1 MATKPEKVSHSQ
13 LRVLRLR
20 FDELNREF
28 GTLKT
33 KKDYQDYT
41 IRLKGVVDRALK
53 NAGFEQTPK
62 FIDRSRRVKVPIAE
76 MGNKGRVIS
85 R

>member
-1 MATKPEKVSHSQ
+1 MATNPQKVAHTQ
-13 LRVLRLR
+13 LRLLRLR

-28 GTLKT
+28 GPLKV
-33 KKDYQDYT
+33 KKDYEDYT
-41 IRLKGVVDRALK
+41 VRLKGIVDRALK

-62 FIDRSRRVKVPIAE
+62 FVDRSRRARVPIAE
-76 MGNKGRVIS
+76 MGNKGRVLT

>member
-1 MATKPEKVSHSQ
+1 MATKPEKISHTQ
-13 LRVLRLR
+13 LRMLRLR

-28 GTLKT
+28 GKLRT
-33 KKDYQDYT
+33 KKDYEDYT

-62 FIDRSRRVKVPIAE
+62 FVDRSRRVRVPIAE
-76 MGNKGRVIS
+76 MGNKGRVVP

>member
-1 MATKPEKVSHSQ
+1 MATKPEKVSHTQ
-13 LRVLRLR
+13 LRLLRLR

-28 GTLKT
+28 GPLRVKS
-33 KKDYQDYT
+33 DYEDYT
-41 IRLKGVVDRALK
+41 IRLKGIVDRALK

-62 FIDRSRRVKVPIAE
+62 FVDRSRRARVPIAE
-76 MGNKGRVIS
+76 VGSKGRVVQ